1 MNGLDLKNKIFIIF
15 IIILLFVIYKQ
26 YNKNEN
32 FNSAITPISENTLK
46 NITSVYDNLNG
57 TITMNNLNVTGNFN
71 FTTFKGII
79 VAFSGNIENIPLG
92 WGLCDGTLYTA
103 LDNTQLQSPDLRS
116 KFILGASKPN
126 TIFNS
131 SSKLTPQQVD
141 TQGGEET
148 HVLSEDEMP
157 SHTHSF
163 TNILTWNDS
172 PKTATGPISS
182 GNGAMNFPENSGV
195 TGENVPHNNMPPY
208 YALAFIIKL

>member
-26 YNKNEN
+26 YNKNEHL
-32 FNSAITPISENTLK
+32 NSAITPISENTLK

-57 TITMNNLNVTGNFN
+57 TITMNNLNVTGDFN
-71 FTTFKGII
+71 FKTFKGII
-79 VAFSGNIENIPLG
+79 VAFSGNIEDISLG

-103 LDNTQLQSPDLRS
+103 LDNTKLQSPDLRS

-157 SHTHSF
+157 SHIHSF
-163 TNILTWNDS
+163 TNVLTWHNGVNGS
-172 PKTATGPISS
+172 ISS
-182 GNGAMNFPENSGV
+182 GDDANNKSENSGS
-195 TGENVPHNNMPPY
+195 TGNNVPHNNMPPY
-208 YALAFIIKL
+208 YALAYIIKL

>member
-15 IIILLFVIYKQ
+15 IILLLFVIYKL

-32 FNSAITPISENTLK
+32 FNNSVTQISENTLK
-46 NITSVYDNLNG
+46 NITSVFDNLNG
-57 TITMNNLNVTGNFN
+57 TITMNNLNVTGDFN
-71 FTTFKGII
+71 FKTFKGII
-79 VAFSGNIENIPLG
+79 VAFSGDIENIPSG

-103 LDNTQLQSPDLRS
+103 LDNTKLQSPDLRS
-116 KFILGASKPN
+116 KFILGASKLN

-131 SSKLTPQQVD
+131 SGKLTPQQVD

-148 HVLSEDEMP
+148 HQLTPDELP

-163 TNILTWNDS
+163 TNVLTWHLGVNGS
-172 PKTATGPISS
+172 ISS
-182 GNGAMNFPENSGV
+182 GDDANNKSENSGA
-195 TGENVPHNNMPPY
+195 TGNNVPHNNMPPY